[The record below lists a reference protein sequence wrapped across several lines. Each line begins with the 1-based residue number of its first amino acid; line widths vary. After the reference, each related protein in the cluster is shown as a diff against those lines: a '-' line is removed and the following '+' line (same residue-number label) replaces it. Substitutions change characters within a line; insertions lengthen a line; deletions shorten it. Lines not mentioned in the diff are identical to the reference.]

1 MQRIDENHSFN
12 TNVCKILKGHCQKAI
27 LLKEIYGWCHINKS
41 KGNNIK
47 FGIPWTFMSASG
59 FAEKFHYM
67 PKGSISRWLKELVK
81 DGWIFSSNMNKKK
94 YDRTL
99 WYTINY
105 KRYDDA
111 VLLKEHTISQN
122 DNWKSHF
129 ENLISQNEKP
139 IPSNTPPT
147 TTNTQEKEP
156 ISIDFM
162 TKLDVTL
169 HNYKMPFSDT
179 LNESLVNY
187 WKYME
192 ERNGHNWGT
201 KTTIV
206 AQVDK
211 VKAFLNNFS
220 ESQIIDS
227 LEECQERG
235 NVTYNPQW
243 TINRRKK
250 QNEENK
256 SQNTYSF
263 KTQISNA

>member
-1 MQRIDENHSFN
+1 MENKPNYFSILPAVVRYDSEITDFSKVLFAEITALSNKNGYCNASNSTIAKNFGKSKTTISTALSLLDEKGYIKVEIERNSSGTFR
-12 TNVCKILKGHCQKAI
+12 KIFPLVDVYSQKLKGGIKKIERGVSENNKGGIKKTERQKNNTSNNNTSN
-27 LLKEIYGWCHINKS
+27 NKRES
-41 KGNNIK
+41 TRTKTPK
-47 FGIPWTFMSASG
+47 TSA
-59 FAEKFHYM
+59 M
-67 PKGSISRWLKELVK
+67 W
-81 DGWIFSSNMNKKK
+81 
-94 YDRTL
+94 
-99 WYTINY
+99 
-105 KRYDDA
+105 
-111 VLLKEHTISQN
+111 
-122 DNWKSHF
+122 
-129 ENLISQNEKP
+129 
-139 IPSNTPPT
+139 
-147 TTNTQEKEP
+147 
-156 ISIDFM
+156 
-162 TKLDVTL
+162 TKLDTNL
-169 HNYKMPFSDT
+169 HNYKIPFSDT